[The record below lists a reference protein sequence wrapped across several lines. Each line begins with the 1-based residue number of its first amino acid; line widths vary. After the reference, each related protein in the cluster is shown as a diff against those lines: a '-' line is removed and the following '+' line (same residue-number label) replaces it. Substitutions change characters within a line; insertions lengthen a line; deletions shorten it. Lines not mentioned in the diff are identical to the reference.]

1 MPGTKDYVS
10 LGKKVYKQKRLMLC
24 NLNELY
30 TAFKEKH
37 PNSKIG
43 PLSFV
48 DFDLSG
54 VLLLWKSKTRV
65 TSYEFESTSYVF
77 KSTRYELKFMS
88 YELKFTSYEFQFTSY
103 EFQFTSYEFQST
115 SYEFKLASK
124 NTKSTSWE
132 TKSTN

>member
-10 LGKKVYKQKRLMLC
+10 LGKKVYKKNRLMLC

-48 DFDLSG
+48 DFNLSG

-88 YELKFTSYEFQFTSY
+88 YEFKFTSY

>member
-48 DFDLSG
+48 DFDLSD

-88 YELKFTSYEFQFTSY
+88 YEFKFMSY